1 MGKKLKDENV
11 WLAAPE
17 GILRSLWKEYS
28 SEVPSL
34 GPSWASPLPPTE
46 QDSMSA
52 FSEKPSGARTFIH
65 SPGVKIYQKIL
76 EAISFYRE
84 WGWRLA
90 SLDPLGLQEP
100 SLPEGLHLPVFSD
113 TEKENVLSESP
124 YKGQKVGALL
134 NDFQKFYTGSLA
146 LEASHLTDMR
156 EKKWLYAFF
165 EEEISQETLTSD
177 LQRKIFEGL
186 VAAEEFEKFL
196 GTKFPGAKRFGLEG
210 LDCLVPL
217 LREGFSFAKS
227 RGIERVVMGLSH
239 RGRLNVMSNVLELP
253 LSWFIERFRGDPID
267 VTGAGD
273 VKYHLSAETP
283 FVTLLPNPSHLESVD
298 PVVLGAV
305 KALQESTNYG
315 QKSVL
320 GVLVHGDAS
329 FVGQG
334 VVTESLILSCLT
346 GYKTG
351 GTVHIILNNQVGFTA
366 NPSET
371 SPFSSPAG
379 LVKNLDIPIFHVNA
393 DAPDDA
399 LKAFWAALSFRQTF
413 GKDSVVHLMGY
424 RRNGHNETDE
434 PTFSQ
439 PLLYQAIQQHPSVRE
454 LYGQQLVEE
463 QVLSPEGLLEIEKT
477 FREKLSSAFDSFSPD
492 ISGRASPVAS
502 EPLIDVK
509 GPNAQVIEKVM
520 KGLTSL
526 PQDFSLH
533 PKLTRWM
540 ENRTTMLKGSTPLDW
555 STAEALAFGTLV
567 YDGISLRLS
576 GQDCKRGTF
585 TQRHAVLT
593 DFYNQNTY
601 TPLQSLSKR
610 AQVSILNSPLSE
622 MGVLGFEFGFS
633 LMAPHTL
640 TLWEAQ
646 FGDFANGAQVIID
659 QYIAS
664 SFTKWGIR
672 SGLVLLLP
680 HAYEGQGPEH
690 SSARPERFLQ
700 LAAEDNIQVAN
711 CSTPANYFHLLR
723 RQAYQPHQRPLII
736 MTPKSLLRHKGA
748 TSPLEKFGPEN
759 SFQPVLR
766 EQTDLHDRVRRVVL
780 CSGKLYYDLLAR
792 RDEAKIHVP
801 LIRLEQIY
809 PFPIEELRE
818 ALAPYGSSQPLLV
831 WAQEEPANNGA
842 WPFLENHLRKL
853 AKTLTYK
860 DLLYAGRP
868 AASSPATG
876 HAFVHLQEQAK
887 LINEALET

>member
-1 MGKKLKDENV
+1 M
-11 WLAAPE
+11 
-17 GILRSLWKEYS
+17 
-28 SEVPSL
+28 
-34 GPSWASPLPPTE
+34 
-46 QDSMSA
+46 
-52 FSEKPSGARTFIH
+52 
-65 SPGVKIYQKIL
+65 
-76 EAISFYRE
+76 
-84 WGWRLA
+84 
-90 SLDPLGLQEP
+90 
-100 SLPEGLHLPVFSD
+100 
-113 TEKENVLSESP
+113 
-124 YKGQKVGALL
+124 GALL

-186 VAAEEFEKFL
+186 LAAEEFEKFL